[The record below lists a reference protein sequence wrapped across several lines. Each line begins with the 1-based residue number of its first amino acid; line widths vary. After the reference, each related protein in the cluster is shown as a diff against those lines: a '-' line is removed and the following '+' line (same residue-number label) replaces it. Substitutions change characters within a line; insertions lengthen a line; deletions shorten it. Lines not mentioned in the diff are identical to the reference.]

1 MISNHKFLLVT
12 DFSFSLFT
20 YDGQHPQ
27 LRVHCA
33 EVLGTPIVG
42 DYKYG
47 WQAHRNWKPL
57 HWPDIENK
65 HHEELPKMKN
75 LPFGLDMNSGS
86 VTEKEPRLHL
96 HCKQMVLPNISQAF
110 QNIQQ
115 FSDFDLS
122 QLDSIKLDAPLPL
135 YMQRSW
141 DITNS

>member
-1 MISNHKFLLVT
+1 
-12 DFSFSLFT
+12 
-20 YDGQHPQ
+20 
-27 LRVHCA
+27 
-33 EVLGTPIVG
+33 
-42 DYKYG
+42 
-47 WQAHRNWKPL
+47 
-57 HWPDIENK
+57 
-65 HHEELPKMKN
+65 MKN